1 MPTARVLSSQPAY
14 SREFDD
20 YCNKLKNLS
29 ERAATYLLQD
39 PEVKSV
45 YRENIRKAIAYLRDE
60 FYRKRSSAEDYYT
73 YREGRDNAFNGLL
86 YLYESEEADYQRG
99 RRNDWSVYE
108 ATKKFEDSGG
118 FFYLKEGMQVIGGVV
133 QVGGGVLIFKTGVLL
148 RSNTLKGIGSLAVF
162 TGLSNSVEHGF
173 AIQYEISKGK
183 YGGNNK
189 NFLQNSMA
197 DIAEYTG
204 YSRRSG
210 ELAYKTVD
218 FSISMFLSFGA
229 LVKLRDPRRILN
241 LPVKIRSGVVYPS
254 LLERW
259 FGEKGDFFLFHA
271 LRSDFTFKVSQMSR
285 PYFLYNAGMA
295 VNKFSLLLSEYD
307 ND

>member
-39 PEVKSV
+39 PEVKSI

-86 YLYESEEADYQRG
+86 YLYESEDADYQRG

-108 ATKKFEDSGG
+108 ATKKFEESGFLYYG
-118 FFYLKEGMQVIGGVV
+118 KKGGQILGGVFQTVGGYMTFKIGGV
-133 QVGGGVLIFKTGVLL
+133 I
-148 RSNTLKGIGSLAVF
+148 RSNKLKGIGLLAIS
-162 TGLSNSVEHGF
+162 TGVSNT
-173 AIQYEISKGK
+173 YEYGSALTYDITKGK
-183 YGGNNK
+183 LGEYDNNI
-189 NFLQNSMA
+189 LQNTMA
-197 DIAEYTG
+197 DVAEYTG

-210 ELAYKTVD
+210 ELVYKTVD

-229 LVKLRDPRRILN
+229 LVKLKDPRRILN
-241 LPVKIRSGVVYPS
+241 LPVKTRSGVVYPS

-259 FGEKGDFFLFHA
+259 FGEKGGFFLFHA

-285 PYFLYNAGMA
+285 PYFLYNTGMA
-295 VNKFSLLLSEYD
+295 VNKFSLLLSEYN

>member
-39 PEVKSV
+39 PEVKSI

-86 YLYESEEADYQRG
+86 YLYESEDADYQRG

-108 ATKKFEDSGG
+108 LTAKFEESTG
-118 FFYLKEGMQVIGGVV
+118 FFYIKKGVGIIGGLA
-133 QVGGGVLIFKTGVLL
+133 QVWGGIITFRMGQAI
-148 RSNTLKGIGSLAVF
+148 RSNTLKGIGVLAMT
-162 TGLSNSVEHGF
+162 TGGSNTIENGSVLM
-173 AIQYEISKGK
+173 YELTKGK
-183 YGGNNK
+183 YGKIDN

-197 DIAEYTG
+197 DVAEYAG

-210 ELAYKTVD
+210 ELIYQTVD
-218 FSISMFLSFGA
+218 FSISMFLAFGS
-229 LVKLRDPRRILN
+229 LVKLNNPKRILN
-241 LPVKIRSGVVYPS
+241 LPVKTRNGIAYPT

-259 FGEKGDFFLFHA
+259 FGDKGGFFLFHA
-271 LRSDFTFKVSQMSR
+271 LRSDFTFKVMQMSR
-285 PYFLYNAGMA
+285 PAFLYYSGTAGMKA
-295 VNKFSLLLSEYD
+295 KLLLSEYSKD
-307 ND
+307 